1 VQVWHANT
9 HYDATPGKT
18 LPSQTTFHDT
28 CLRSIATGA
37 ACNSTCELLFNVETP
52 SRNGDSKNHVK
63 QPASTEPVVNGNA
76 TEGALLLYLRSLNQD
91 YTAIRK
97 KELNVNR
104 GLNAVIQF
112 RLGNLAVMI
121 RADFRRR

>member
-1 VQVWHANT
+1 
-9 HYDATPGKT
+9 
-18 LPSQTTFHDT
+18 
-28 CLRSIATGA
+28 
-37 ACNSTCELLFNVETP
+37 
-52 SRNGDSKNHVK
+52 VK